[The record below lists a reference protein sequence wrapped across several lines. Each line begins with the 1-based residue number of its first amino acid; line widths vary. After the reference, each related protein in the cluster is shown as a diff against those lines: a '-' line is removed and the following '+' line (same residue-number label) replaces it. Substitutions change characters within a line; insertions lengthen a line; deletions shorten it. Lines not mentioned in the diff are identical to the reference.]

1 MRRREKIPET
11 ATKEYEPIAELLP
24 DVQEDVDEGGFYEQ
38 LVTEYNQIPTSKFK
52 I

>member
-11 ATKEYEPIAELLP
+11 AIKEYEPIAELLP
-24 DVQEDVDEGGFYEQ
+24 DVQEDVDEAGFYEQ
-38 LVTEYNQIPTSKFK
+38 LVTGYNQVPTSKVT